1 MTEEMRLHLEMQ
13 EATNR
18 AAGMSAD
25 EARYAAR
32 RQFGGVDQIKE
43 TCREQRGWGWL
54 EQTWQDF
61 RYAARALRKAP
72 GYAFAVVATL
82 AVGIGLVTAV
92 VNIAQPILLPDLPF
106 PAAER
111 LVVLRERM
119 TEGQGNYAA
128 LLPFRFTSYAKH
140 STSFASLGSERGDDL
155 NLVANGE
162 PTPVRV
168 SLVTD
173 GFFPALGVGPG

>member
-1 MTEEMRLHLEMQ
+1 MAEEMRAHLEMQ
-13 EATNR
+13 EAANR

-25 EARYAAR
+25 E
-32 RQFGGVDQIKE
+32 
-43 TCREQRGWGWL
+43 
-54 EQTWQDF
+54 
-61 RYAARALRKAP
+61 
-72 GYAFAVVATL
+72 
-82 AVGIGLVTAV
+82 
-92 VNIAQPILLPDLPF
+92 
-106 PAAER
+106 
-111 LVVLRERM
+111 LRERM

-173 GFFPALGVGPG
+173 GFFPALGVGCEKGRLFLPEEYDPARAGEVVVVSHSAWTKFFGQDPELVGKDIQLGERLRARGRHLALRNFDPGSCSEEIPTAFISPPPTKPCR